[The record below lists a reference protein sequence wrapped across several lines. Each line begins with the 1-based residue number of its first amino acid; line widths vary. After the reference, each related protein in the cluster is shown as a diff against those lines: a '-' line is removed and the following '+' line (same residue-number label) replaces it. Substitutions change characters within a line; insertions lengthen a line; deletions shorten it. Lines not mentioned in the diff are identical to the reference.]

1 MLKSPRISF
10 SAAKDSYHQ
19 HDQVQRKVDEN
30 LKNMACQHLEQ
41 YQNIQHILEL
51 GCGDGVASIDIAKR
65 LMPLTYDAVDIA
77 DALIDRAR
85 EITVDSS
92 PISRC
97 NFNFIQGDF
106 NQSFFWQA
114 LPQKKYDVIYS
125 NMALQWSHCLQR
137 LFKYIDQVLA
147 VNGMFVFSI
156 PLDGTF
162 EELKKI
168 VRINKF
174 TAHHEMQS
182 LFKLLNWQYL
192 SIDKQSIQLEF
203 FNRLTQLKH
212 LKSTGVNSF
221 LGDGKEEKNGKGR
234 KSKKPEMKSLWRY
247 LHNDNDQMTTLSY
260 EIGLYVITKG

>member
-30 LKNMACQHLEQ
+30 LKNMVFQYLEQ

-51 GCGDGVASIDIAKR
+51 GCGDGISSIDIVKKI
-65 LMPLTYDAVDIA
+65 MPLTYDAVDIA
-77 DALIDRAR
+77 DVLIDKAK
-85 EITVDSS
+85 EIAVDSS
-92 PISRC
+92 SISRC

-106 NQSFFWQA
+106 NQSLFWQT

-125 NMALQWSHCLQR
+125 NMALQWSNCLQR

-147 VNGMFVFSI
+147 VNGMFAFSI
-156 PLDGTF
+156 PLNGTF
-162 EELKKI
+162 DELMEV

-174 TAHHEMQS
+174 ITHHEVQS
-182 LFKLLNWQYL
+182 LFQLFGWQCL

-203 FNRLTQLKH
+203 INRMAQLKH

-221 LGDGKEEKNGKGR
+221 LGDGKDEKGQ
-234 KSKKPEMKSLWRY
+234 KSEKPEMKSLWRY
-247 LHNDNDQMTTLSY
+247 LHDDNDQMTTLSY

>member
-30 LKNMACQHLEQ
+30 LKNMVFQYLEQ
-41 YQNIQHILEL
+41 TRNTQHILEL
-51 GCGDGVASIDIAKR
+51 GCGDGVSSIDIVKKI
-65 LMPLTYDAVDIA
+65 MPLTYDAVDIA
-77 DALIDRAR
+77 DVLIDKAK
-85 EITVDSS
+85 EIAVDSS
-92 PISRC
+92 SISRC

-106 NQSFFWQA
+106 NQSFFWQT

-125 NMALQWSHCLQR
+125 NMALQWSYCLQR
-137 LFKYIDQVLA
+137 LFKYIDQVLT
-147 VNGMFVFSI
+147 VNGMFAFSI

-174 TAHHEMQS
+174 TMHHEMQS
-182 LFKLLNWQYL
+182 LFKSFNWQCL

-203 FNRLTQLKH
+203 VNRMAQLKH
-212 LKSTGVNSF
+212 LKSTGVNSY
-221 LGDGKEEKNGKGR
+221 LGDEKSEKGE
-234 KSKKPEMKSLWRY
+234 KPEVKSLWRY
-247 LHNDNDQMTTLSY
+247 LRDDNEQMTTLSY
-260 EIGLYVITKG
+260 EVGLYVITKG